1 MGGNPLGLPQKT
13 PQKITVEAEVRL
25 YRPARPTDPATGVL
39 QNGLRIARGFN
50 HCTLANLATGEAVG
64 VADFWVN
71 YNDKNS
77 DVTVMIQ

>member
-77 DVTVMIQ
+77 DLTVMIQ